1 MSKKIGTLFQ
11 HAPEVG
17 SYKGSTDLVLGR
29 ARVGVEIEVDRVDGG
44 WVMLRDIVATSKDER
59 AGLWK
64 VVEDGSVHNHG
75 AEMVFTRPLF
85 GQDVV
90 DALDYFLALQKEY
103 LFNHSL
109 ETGIHVHLDVRNMD
123 YESFRKLCILYGLVE
138 PLLFN
143 WIGEDREYNIFCEPW
158 YRSQGDLVYITDI
171 LFGSDYKKV
180 SAAGKVQRYSALN
193 LTALRKFGSIE
204 FRQMPTVFDKA
215 KILKWLNIILSLKKA
230 ALSIKENDYGILT
243 RLSADGPDKFFQDI
257 FPLKNIAPELL
268 QGNYFKP
275 IEIGCLIVQDIILAH
290 KGKTTVK
297 NALWEILTKRSD
309 TVSHGATKGR
319 IKIKLSDGSKT
330 IIAERI
336 TTKKSSVLSLIDQD
350 GDNLSA
356 ADFKSMI
363 SDLSVNPHQITK
375 LKGDEQVR
383 VLLRAADIEIDLQ
396 AVNIEIA
403 ELEEERLTA
412 HRSMSVLKPSET
424 VPEEVEKVSL
434 SELLAEIEKGEA
446 VNSTNSDSR
455 EKLADLE
462 IAHTNTVRQI
472 TQAEEQL
479 KALKTQEKTLAERIE
494 KGKAVCK

>member
-1 MSKKIGTLFQ
+1 MKIVSLDITNIRKIQAFNMELNGENLQ
-11 HAPEVG
+11 IAG
-17 SYKGSTDLVLGR
+17 
-29 ARVGVEIEVDRVDGG
+29 GV
-44 WVMLRDIVATSKDER
+44 
-59 AGLWK
+59 
-64 VVEDGSVHNHG
+64 
-75 AEMVFTRPLF
+75 AE
-85 GQDVV
+85 
-90 DALDYFLALQKEY
+90 
-103 LFNHSL
+103 
-109 ETGIHVHLDVRNMD
+109 
-123 YESFRKLCILYGLVE
+123 
-138 PLLFN
+138 
-143 WIGEDREYNIFCEPW
+143 
-158 YRSQGDLVYITDI
+158 
-171 LFGSDYKKV
+171 
-180 SAAGKVQRYSALN
+180 
-193 LTALRKFGSIE
+193 
-204 FRQMPTVFDKA
+204 
-215 KILKWLNIILSLKKA
+215 
-230 ALSIKENDYGILT
+230 
-243 RLSADGPDKFFQDI
+243 
-257 FPLKNIAPELL
+257 
-268 QGNYFKP
+268 
-275 IEIGCLIVQDIILAH
+275 
-290 KGKTTVK
+290 GKTTVI

-494 KGKAVCK
+494 KGKAVCKDLEDVDVQGLREKVAGAEAINEKAAEYNAHTKAVDDYQDKKIEHDEVNDKIKALKEKKRLALENAKWPIEGLSVDDNKVYYNDCLLENLGESEQMLVCCALATKDIMANPMRVVRLDGIESISKEHFKILTEMFNKDGIQVLSTRVAREPKVESGEIKIVDGNYEHAKK